1 MVKRSKRYR
10 EIIKRLEEDRE
21 YTLEEAV
28 RLLKEMASAKFT
40 ETVDIAVKLGID
52 PRKSEQ
58 MVRGFVVLPS
68 GTGKKK
74 RIIVFA
80 KGEKVSEA
88 KEAGADYVGAEDL
101 IEKINKG
108 WFEFDAIVATPDM
121 MKDVGKLGKI
131 LGPRGLMPSPKTGT
145 VTFEIAN
152 AVKEIQAGKVDFRI
166 DKGGVI
172 HAPIGRVDFSENQLI
187 ENMIAFVDAVIRA
200 KPPSAKGQY
209 LRKIHISSTMGPGIK
224 LQIQDV
230 MNRLAQGAIAG

>member
-1 MVKRSKRYR
+1 MTKRSKRYR
-10 EIIKRLEEDRE
+10 GVVQRLEEGKE
-21 YTLEEAV
+21 YSIDEAV
-28 RLLKEMASAKFT
+28 RLVKEMASVKFV
-40 ETVDIAVKLGID
+40 ETIDIAIKLGID

-58 MVRGFVVLPS
+58 MVRGSVVLPS

-108 WFEFDAIVATPDM
+108 WFEFDAVVATPDM

-145 VTFEIAN
+145 VTFEITN
-152 AVKEIQAGKVDFRI
+152 AVKEIQAGKIDFRI

-172 HAPIGRVDFSENQLI
+172 HAPIGRADFNEGQLVENIL
-187 ENMIAFVDAVIRA
+187 AFIDAVIRA

-209 LRKIHISSTMGPGIK
+209 LRKVHISSTMGPGVKIQLQDIMNK
-224 LQIQDV
+224 LTKTAV
-230 MNRLAQGAIAG
+230 VG

>member
-10 EIIKRLEEDRE
+10 EIAKKLEEDKE

-28 RLLKEMASAKFT
+28 HLLKEMASAKFV

-52 PRKSEQ
+52 PKKSEQ
-58 MVRGFVVLPS
+58 MVRGFVVLPH

-74 RIIVFA
+74 RIVVFA
-80 KGEKVSEA
+80 KGEKEIEA
-88 KEAGADYVGAEDL
+88 KEAGADYIGAEDL
-101 IEKINKG
+101 IEKISKG

-145 VTFEIAN
+145 VTFEIAS

-172 HAPIGRVDFSENQLI
+172 HSPIGKIDFAENQLVD
-187 ENMIAFVDAVIRA
+187 NVLAFVDAVIKA

-209 LRKIHISSTMGPGIK
+209 LRKVHISSTMGPGIK
-224 LQIQDV
+224 IQIIDI
-230 MNRLAQGAIAG
+230 MNKLVQGAVVG